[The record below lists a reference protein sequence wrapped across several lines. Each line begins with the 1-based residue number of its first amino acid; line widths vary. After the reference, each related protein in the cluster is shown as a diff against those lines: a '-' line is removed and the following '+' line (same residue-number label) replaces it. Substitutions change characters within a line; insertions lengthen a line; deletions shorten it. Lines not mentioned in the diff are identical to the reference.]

1 MFELKLQQGKRHI
14 LHIDADAFFASVEQV
29 LNPTLKGKA
38 VLVGGPS
45 ETKGIVSAASYE
57 ARKFGIK
64 SGMAM
69 YLAKKQCPHAIVVNG
84 NFEAYRSFSKRMYE
98 IFCSFTPD
106 VEMVSIDE
114 AYLDITGVQGD
125 PAVVARNILVEIYK
139 KLGLSASCGL
149 ATTKTVAK
157 VASSINKPH
166 KLTVVPAGSEKGF
179 LAPLSLRS
187 LPGVGPKTFETLERF
202 GFKQIGDV
210 AKLHFSEVLEIFGIK
225 GIPLWKKSRGIDNGN
240 VNSDKSMPKS
250 ISKEHTFY
258 DSVKDEQACI
268 EILRTLSAQ
277 VFAKLRVYEM
287 KANTVFIKIRYKN
300 SASNKDG
307 YRDIGIQKNLGIL
320 ASSDKELFP
329 VIQDLFLQQ
338 HQKGE
343 TVRLIGMGV
352 SGLVQNYNLS
362 LFEDSSRTDRLF
374 KAVDSIK
381 AVHGKATLNYGV

>member
-1 MFELKLQQGKRHI
+1 MFELKLQQRKRHI

-45 ETKGIVSAASYE
+45 EKKGIVSAASYE

-64 SGMAM
+64 AGMAM

-98 IFCSFTPD
+98 IFCKFTPD

-114 AYLDITGVQGD
+114 AYLDITGIKGD
-125 PAVVARNILVEIYK
+125 PAEIAKSILVEIYK

-149 ATTKTVAK
+149 STTKTVAK
-157 VASSINKPH
+157 VASSMNKPH

-187 LPGVGPKTFETLERF
+187 LPGVGPKTFEVLDRY
-202 GFKQIGDV
+202 GFKKIGDI
-210 AKLHFSEVLEIFGIK
+210 AKLHFSEVIEIFGIK
-225 GIPLWKKSRGIDNGN
+225 GITLWKKCKGMDDGE
-240 VNSDKSMPKS
+240 VNPDKSLPKS

-258 DSVKDEQACI
+258 EAVNSEKMCI
-268 EILRTLSAQ
+268 EALKELSVQ
-277 VFAKLRVYEM
+277 VFSKLRLYEM
-287 KANTVFIKIRYKN
+287 KASTIFIKVRYKN
-300 SASNKDG
+300 SFGQKQG
-307 YRDIGIQKNLGIL
+307 YRDISIQKNLGIL

-329 VIQDLFLQQ
+329 LICDLFLAN

-343 TVRLIGMGV
+343 VVRLIGMGV

-362 LFEDSSRTDRLF
+362 LFEDSSRADRLF
-374 KAVDSIK
+374 MAVDSIK
-381 AVHGKATLNYGV
+381 SVHGKATLNYGA